1 MEITGNRGYCC
12 AFCGIIE
19 SVSALLR
26 ALFLTTFYRSAT
38 RKRERSDGYPGIS
51 ADVNRYVDEL
61 RNALLDATPDITV
74 QRRRDDPRTQD
85 FGATLVLVLGTPAV
99 ITAVKTISDWLK
111 LRTSASLTIETPE
124 KRIVVEH
131 IT

>member
-1 MEITGNRGYCC
+1 MDQQTYVIT
-12 AFCGIIE
+12 FDD
-19 SVSALLR
+19 VS
-26 ALFLTTFYRSAT
+26 
-38 RKRERSDGYPGIS
+38 S
-51 ADVNRYVDEL
+51 ADANRYVDEL

-131 IT
+131 ITSKNAAQLAERLLSQK